1 MRNPRSG
8 SLAARDGS
16 DANGLK
22 TPDDSKLNPVED
34 VRTGQSLALARDQW
48 WEPVTRQSGSH

>member
-22 TPDDSKLNPVED
+22 KPDDSKLKPVED
-34 VRTGQSLALARDQW
+34 VRTGRRAALARD
-48 WEPVTRQSGSH
+48 EGSAPVTR